1 MRVLIADDDAVS
13 RRLLQV
19 TVEKWGHEVLTTSDG
34 AEAWQHLEKADG
46 PRLAILDWMMPGLD
60 GLEVCRRA
68 RERVVPYVYIVLL
81 TARDKKDD
89 LLTAFE
95 AGADDFLTKPMDASE
110 LRARLRTGQRVLEL
124 QESLLE
130 VQDALRH
137 EATHDPLTGLS
148 NRGAIFDSLVRET
161 HRAARQGQDLS
172 VVLIDLDEFKRVND
186 THGHQAGDSVLR
198 EAAQR
203 IRAAIRPYDSLG
215 RYGGEEFLVL
225 LPSCGLQEAGAIAER
240 IRAQIAA
247 EPIVVGD
254 HSLEVSASL
263 GVASQRSAPDSDS
276 LVRTADE
283 AMYRA
288 KAAGRNRVEI
298 AGE

>member
-1 MRVLIADDDAVS
+1 VHVLIADDDSVS

-19 TVEKWGHEVLTTSDG
+19 TVQKWGHEVVTATDG
-34 AEAWQHLEKADG
+34 IEAWHQLEKDDG
-46 PRLAILDWMMPGLD
+46 PRLAIVDWMMPGMD

-68 RERVVPYVYIVLL
+68 RERAVPYVYIVLL

-89 LLTAFE
+89 LLAAFD

-124 QESLLE
+124 QSSLLE

-148 NRGAIFDSLVRET
+148 NRGAIFDALVRET
-161 HRAARQGQDLS
+161 HRAGRQAQDLS
-172 VVLIDLDEFKRVND
+172 VVLIDLDEFKLVND
-186 THGHQAGDSVLR
+186 THGHQAGDAVLR

-203 IRAAIRPYDSLG
+203 IRAAVRPYDSLG

-225 LPSCGLQEAGAIAER
+225 LPSCGMQEAAAIAER
-240 IRAQIAA
+240 IRAQICG
-247 EPIVVGD
+247 EPIEVDGKAL
-254 HSLEVSASL
+254 SVSASL
-263 GVASQRSAPDSDS
+263 GVASQRRGPDSDS
-276 LVRTADE
+276 LVRMADE

-288 KAAGRNRVEI
+288 KAAGRNRVEL
-298 AGE
+298 ATE